1 MSKFYYTIGEVCN
14 LLDLKA
20 HVLRYWEKEFPQ
32 VKPKKQLGRNRRYTP
47 DDIELLKKIKH
58 MLYEQRFTIDGVRK
72 KLKVEKKQP
81 NQIELDF
88 TIDKSEVLKNII
100 KELKEVK
107 ELLKT
112 ESRTT

>member
-1 MSKFYYTIGEVCN
+1 MSKFYYSIGEVCN

-20 HVLRYWEKEFPQ
+20 HVLRYWEKEFSQ
-32 VKPKKQLGRNRRYTP
+32 LKPKKQLGRNRRYSP
-47 DDIELLKKIKH
+47 DDIELLKKIMH
-58 MLYEQRFTIDGVRK
+58 MLYDQRLTIEGARK

-88 TIDKSEVLKNII
+88 TVDTSEVKKNII

-107 ELLKT
+107 ELLKVEINT
-112 ESRTT
+112 H